1 MFSRP
6 LRYLISGLLLAGY
19 LSFVLM
25 TAVCPF
31 GGQAPAHH
39 HTGPIHHQHTPLC
52 GWAHAVG
59 SVFLVA
65 LSTVVF
71 VLQRRGFLLFRVL
84 FTPGFLALP
93 SRLGRAPPL
102 LA

>member
-1 MFSRP
+1 MFPRP
-6 LRYLISGLLLAGY
+6 FRFLISGLLLAGY
-19 LSFVLM
+19 FSFVLM

-31 GGQAPAHH
+31 GGQAPVHQHA
-39 HTGPIHHQHTPLC
+39 GPIHHQHTPLC

-65 LSTVVF
+65 LSTAVF
-71 VLQRRGFLLFRVL
+71 VLQRRGVLTFR
-84 FTPGFLALP
+84 FFSTPGCLALP

-102 LA
+102 PA